1 MTHNYMLTTMNK
13 YLLNVC
19 TLAIVILLNS
29 GCTTTPTINEIVD
42 SSVSDDRLIVY
53 ADGRMKFKSRFVN
66 EDDVV
71 IYLDGRGGERAA
83 IKMRVPLHPDFYRDS
98 ILVVRVVNKLD
109 EAISQREAVNMN
121 NTN

>member
-1 MTHNYMLTTMNK
+1 MSHKYMLTTMNK

-19 TLAIVILLNS
+19 TFAIVILLNS
-29 GCTTTPTINEIVD
+29 GCTTTPVTNEIVD
-42 SSVSDDRLIVY
+42 SSVPDDRLIVY
-53 ADGRMKFKSRFVN
+53 ADGRMEFNSRFVN

-71 IYLDGRGGERAA
+71 IYHDGRGGERAA

>member
-42 SSVSDDRLIVY
+42 SSVPDDRLIVY
-53 ADGRMKFKSRFVN
+53 ADGRMEFNSRFVN
-66 EDDVV
+66 EGDVV

-83 IKMRVPLHPDFYRDS
+83 IKMRVPLHPDFYRD
-98 ILVVRVVNKLD
+98 
-109 EAISQREAVNMN
+109 
-121 NTN
+121 